1 MREHDSYSKGIC
13 RLSVIPVRAN
23 ASDQS
28 EQVTQLLFGDH
39 YTITETSENKKWY
52 KILVYFDAYEGW
64 IDSKQHYSIPEDYF
78 EQINNSD
85 YKITLDYTSSILF
98 KKQVINILIGSVL
111 PIATNELFKIE
122 EQLAFNGEAKSLNQK
137 REYEFLK
144 MIAFR
149 YINSP
154 YLWGGKTP
162 FGIDCSGFTQQVFKI
177 AGYKLHR
184 DAKMQV
190 IQGEKI
196 SSIETA
202 LPGDLLFFKKNDGSI
217 NHVGILL
224 EGNEVIHASGRVRV
238 DKADSSGIFD
248 SNTQQYTHQL
258 AEIRRIIK

>member
-1 MREHDSYSKGIC
+1 MTENESYSRGIC

-23 ASDQS
+23 ASDPS

-39 YTITETSENKKWY
+39 YTITEISENKKWY
-52 KILVYFDAYEGW
+52 RILIDFDDYEGW
-64 IDSKQHYSIPEDYF
+64 IDSKQHYAISEDYF

-85 YKITLDYTSSILF
+85 YKITLDYSSSILF
-98 KKQVINILIGSVL
+98 KKQVINILVGSVL

-122 EQLAFNGEAKSLNQK
+122 EQLAFNGESKSLNQK

-144 MIAFR
+144 GIAFR

-184 DAKMQV
+184 DAKSQV
-190 IQGEKI
+190 NQGEKVVE
-196 SSIETA
+196 IEAA
-202 LPGDLLFFKKNDGSI
+202 LPGDLLFFKKPDGKI

-238 DKADSSGIFD
+238 DKVDNVGIFD
-248 SNTQQYTHQL
+248 SAIQQYTHQS
-258 AEIRRIIK
+258 ADIRRILK

>member
-1 MREHDSYSKGIC
+1 MREHELFSKGIC
-13 RLSVIPVRAN
+13 RLSVVPVRAS
-23 ASDQS
+23 ASDKS

-39 YTITETSENKKWY
+39 YTITSISENKKWY
-52 KILVYFDAYEGW
+52 KIQIFFDDYEGW
-64 IDSKQHYSIPEDYF
+64 IDVKQHYSIPEDYF

-137 REYEFLK
+137 RDYEFLK
-144 MIAFR
+144 MVAFR

-177 AGYKLHR
+177 GGYKLHR
-184 DAKMQV
+184 DAKLQAT
-190 IQGEKI
+190 QGEEVASI
-196 SSIETA
+196 SAA
-202 LPGDLLFFKKNDGSI
+202 LPGDLLFFKKNDGLI
-217 NHVGILL
+217 NHVGIFL
-224 EGNEVIHASGRVRV
+224 ERNEVIHASGKVRV
-238 DKADSSGIFD
+238 DRIDDTGILDTADD
-248 SNTQQYTHQL
+248 QYTHHL
-258 AEIRRIIK
+258 ASIRRLLK